1 MITCYFISV
10 IILCFSIQTSSLPR
24 AWNPTSHENKATKLD
39 DAKNSSSSGSPPA
52 TPTLSEPMEK
62 RIRGD
67 TAEIYAD
74 GDDDSTDSTKLGVT
88 QHNQSHGS
96 IISME
101 DEEFASDDEK
111 VK

>member
-1 MITCYFISV
+1 
-10 IILCFSIQTSSLPR
+10 
-24 AWNPTSHENKATKLD
+24 
-39 DAKNSSSSGSPPA
+39 
-52 TPTLSEPMEK
+52 MEK

-74 GDDDSTDSTKLGVT
+74 GDDESQADLTDSTKLGVT

-111 VK
+111 VKWMYMWDFCVYNCY

>member
-1 MITCYFISV
+1 
-10 IILCFSIQTSSLPR
+10 
-24 AWNPTSHENKATKLD
+24 
-39 DAKNSSSSGSPPA
+39 
-52 TPTLSEPMEK
+52 MEK
-62 RIRGD
+62 RSRND

-74 GDDDSTDSTKLGVT
+74 GDDESLADSSDSNKLSVT
-88 QHNQSHGS
+88 QHNQSHTS